1 MPLNTEGKRFSP
13 LVPEPSPGALR
24 AGLNMEL
31 LNALNTSPSPPSHH
45 RRSPA
50 ARSQSLP
57 EPTGEDL
64 EAGDQGPCPQTR
76 LWQRMHPASTSTTPR
91 PGAAMELIVFEL
103 EDWAG
108 ISNDGDEKRINGA
121 NAEVGHGQ
129 TPLLTPLEMSI
140 CHDAPLTLEN
150 SSYPPQGAAL
160 TPFRWE
166 GIEDEGFS
174 QLALHPLGWERGSSL
189 RRFSED
195 KSSTSQAFLAS
206 SSAPSP
212 PAPGA
217 EGIPDLEQSVHSI
230 SRAGAQPLP
239 EPVRLFFQDR
249 TRRRIVGAEYTEDKP
264 HVEQGVH
271 SRSGA
276 QQCHSSSSPGSTS
289 APSPPAPGAEGTP
302 DLEQS
307 VHSISDEYS
316 GVQPLPEPVRLF
328 SEDGTRRRIV
338 GDDYADGVAELRK
351 QVMLMLTD

>member
-1 MPLNTEGKRFSP
+1 
-13 LVPEPSPGALR
+13 
-24 AGLNMEL
+24 
-31 LNALNTSPSPPSHH
+31 
-45 RRSPA
+45 
-50 ARSQSLP
+50 
-57 EPTGEDL
+57 
-64 EAGDQGPCPQTR
+64 
-76 LWQRMHPASTSTTPR
+76 
-91 PGAAMELIVFEL
+91 MELIVFEL

-108 ISNDGDEKRINGA
+108 ISVGEEERLNGA

-129 TPLLTPLEMSI
+129 TPLLTPLEMST
-140 CHDAPLTLEN
+140 CHEIPLTLEN

-166 GIEDEGFS
+166 GMEDAEGFS

-195 KSSTSQAFLAS
+195 KSSASHAFMAS

-212 PAPGA
+212 PAQGA
-217 EGIPDLEQSVHSI
+217 DGIPDLEQNVHSI
-230 SRAGAQPLP
+230 TRAGAQPLP

-249 TRRRIVGAEYTEDKP
+249 ICRRIVGAEYTEDTP

-276 QQCHSSSSPGSTS
+276 QHCHSSSSSGSTS

-316 GVQPLPEPVRLF
+316 GVQRLPEPVRLF

-351 QVMLMLTD
+351 QVMLMLAD

>member
-1 MPLNTEGKRFSP
+1 
-13 LVPEPSPGALR
+13 
-24 AGLNMEL
+24 
-31 LNALNTSPSPPSHH
+31 
-45 RRSPA
+45 
-50 ARSQSLP
+50 
-57 EPTGEDL
+57 
-64 EAGDQGPCPQTR
+64 
-76 LWQRMHPASTSTTPR
+76 
-91 PGAAMELIVFEL
+91 MELIVFEL

-108 ISNDGDEKRINGA
+108 ISDVGEEERLNGA

-129 TPLLTPLEMSI
+129 TPLLTPLQMSI

-160 TPFRWE
+160 TPFRL
-166 GIEDEGFS
+166 EDAEGFS
-174 QLALHPLGWERGSSL
+174 QLALHPLGWERSSSL
-189 RRFSED
+189 RRLSVD
-195 KSSTSQAFLAS
+195 KSSASHAFLAS

-230 SRAGAQPLP
+230 SRSGAQPLQ
-239 EPVRLFFQDR
+239 EPLRLFLQDR
-249 TRRRIVGAEYTEDKP
+249 TRRRIVGAEYTEDTP

-276 QQCHSSSSPGSTS
+276 QHCHSSSSSGSTS

-316 GVQPLPEPVRLF
+316 GVQRLPEPVRLF

-351 QVMLMLTD
+351 QVTLMLSDSLLATL